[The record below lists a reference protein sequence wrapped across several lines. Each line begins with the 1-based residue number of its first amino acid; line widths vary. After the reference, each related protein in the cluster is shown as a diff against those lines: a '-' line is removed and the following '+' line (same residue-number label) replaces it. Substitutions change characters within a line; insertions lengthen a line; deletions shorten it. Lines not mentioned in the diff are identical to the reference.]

1 MIDANRLFGLFDDGE
16 TPEETQVKHNEISKE
31 VKESPSWKVNMF
43 RKIIANHINFQRKIT
58 TFFKDKNKDWDDEL
72 GKDHANFVVYNRGW
86 FYIKDVD
93 LNDKYY
99 IYELLVQDP
108 YELSY
113 CLQLTLKYFEGKEEY
128 EKCAHLLKILKFLE
142 EAFENNLE

>member
-58 TFFKDKNKDWDDEL
+58 TFFKDKNKDLDDEL
-72 GKDHANFVVYNRGW
+72 
-86 FYIKDVD
+86 
-93 LNDKYY
+93 
-99 IYELLVQDP
+99 
-108 YELSY
+108 
-113 CLQLTLKYFEGKEEY
+113 
-128 EKCAHLLKILKFLE
+128 
-142 EAFENNLE
+142 